1 VRIAQ
6 LTLGLALFLLVIV
19 TYQPFRDVQRGRAAE
34 RALAG
39 PPTPIATL
47 EATPPFQ
54 AVYVVGVL
62 QAERDVRREWPVESA
77 AFRTLLTQR
86 VEHSL
91 VPGTR
96 LRDDSGEIAL
106 EGDRVALAGKPTDY
120 PYGAAVAVYGTV
132 RPGTLEV
139 WALGPDAAALARLAW
154 NQTALLHWPALLVGL
169 ALAVIGYGLA
179 LAGTCA
185 LGQAVAPE
193 GRGRAGRGL
202 LPFARARPRL
212 AVVALCL
219 YLMIGFGLLGSAW
232 AMLWPMIAG
241 GALTA
246 LVAWQ
251 RAK

>member
-1 VRIAQ
+1 MRVAQ
-6 LTLGLALFLLVIV
+6 LTLGLALFLLVVV

-34 RALAG
+34 RPLAA

-47 EATPPFQ
+47 EALSPFQ

-77 AFRTLLTQR
+77 TFRTPLMQH

-120 PYGAAVAVYGTV
+120 PYGATVAVYGTV

-154 NQTALLHWPALLVGL
+154 NQTALLYWPTLLVGL

-185 LGQAVAPE
+185 LDRAVAPE
-193 GRGRAGRGL
+193 GRARAGEA
-202 LPFARARPRL
+202 LPLFAHVRPRL

-241 GALTA
+241 GVLTV
-246 LVAWQ
+246 LVARQ